1 MHNGIM
7 LRRTCVY
14 LEARDLKALQKIG
27 KKKGGLK
34 VAQMIRLAL
43 SEYVQREERDDSGSA
58 EK

>member
-1 MHNGIM
+1 M

-14 LEARDLKALQKIG
+14 LEARDLKALEKIG

-34 VAQMIRLAL
+34 VAQMIRLAIND
-43 SEYVQREERDDSGSA
+43 YVQREERDDSGSA